1 MSTDA
6 RRRPARKTVGS
17 ALAPPA
23 PRAGSP
29 AGTTETAPAWAA
41 QGGGHGAARR
51 PLSSS
56 RWAKSLERAALPLV
70 LVALV
75 VVFSALRP
83 TSFATTDNAAA
94 ILGAQAVLVVV
105 ALGLLVPLRCGDF
118 DLSVGGT
125 LTLGTMLVAVLN
137 GQHGLPLWI
146 SILAALAAG
155 AAVGAVNGFFVLVFG
170 INSFIVTIGI
180 GTFLL
185 GVVSWISDNRIVSG
199 IDPAL
204 LDLVVLTRF
213 LGIPVAFY
221 YALALCL
228 LMWFVFER
236 TPTGRR
242 WLFVG
247 ASRDVA
253 RLSGIKVARN
263 RWGAL
268 ITSGAVAAL
277 AGVLYVGTTGS
288 ADPRGGVAYLLPAF
302 AAAFLGA
309 TSIQPGQ
316 FNPFGTLVAA
326 YFLLVGITG
335 LQMVGAQPY
344 VQDLFYGGAL
354 VLAVAMSQLLR
365 GRRPQELG

>member
-1 MSTDA
+1 MNADA
-6 RRRPARKTVGS
+6 DPGSGLPPSGTTVVSLDSPSPSRGATS
-17 ALAPPA
+17 APA
-23 PRAGSP
+23 P
-29 AGTTETAPAWAA
+29 
-41 QGGGHGAARR
+41 GAADEGRTTTS
-51 PLSSS
+51 PMGPGS
-56 RWAKSLERAALPLV
+56 RLWATSLERAALPLV
-70 LVALV
+70 LLLLV
-75 VVFSALRP
+75 VIFSVLRP

-125 LTLGTMLVAVLN
+125 LTLATMIVAVLN
-137 GQHGLPLWI
+137 GQHGLPLWL

-155 AAVGAVNGFFVLVFG
+155 AAVGAINGFFVIVFG

-185 GVVSWISDNRIVSG
+185 GVVSWLSDNRIVSG
-199 IDPAL
+199 IDSAL
-204 LDLVVLTRF
+204 LDLVVLTRV
-213 LGIPVAFY
+213 LGIPLAFY

-236 TPTGRR
+236 TATGRR

-247 ASRDVA
+247 AGRDVA
-253 RLSGIKVARN
+253 RLSGIKVDRN

-277 AGVLYVGTTGS
+277 AGVLYAGTTGS

-335 LQMVGAQPY
+335 LQMLGAEPY

-354 VLAVAMSQLLR
+354 VLAVALSQLLR